1 VPGQDSAPVSDAAT
15 DPAGDRSATQVAG
28 GGGAGSATVTNV
40 PGAGAPGAGA
50 VPGGASPYPGAAAAG
65 AAGAAGL
72 AGAGLAGAGLDGA
85 GLGGAGAGAA
95 GHDPHLDLASS
106 PAAAVAAARLNQ
118 TQPMP
123 IVRDPSHGSLSDLL
137 PDVQYGPAASGRR
150 GGPPGGP
157 YDPNATGVIGGPYDP
172 QAGPNR
178 AAQYGLAQPAPAR
191 GQHLFVLLVVLA
203 GAGLSI
209 LLPVAG
215 GVIALTAL
223 LALRAGDLTRN
234 WAARHRAKRGAA
246 AAMSALV
253 YPGMLVWS
261 GITMIALAPVALV
274 AAGIAVMLTILA
286 VPAHPFAQAAAYAS
300 GAIVLCYGLGP
311 GSSAPRRQLGRI
323 YAAMAR
329 SAGGAAVILFFAGA
343 LCLAALVAA
352 FSQLPF
358 YWPLEHL
365 RVRIDHW
372 QPLRDLARTLR
383 TTLMSWYH
391 QIFS

>member
-1 VPGQDSAPVSDAAT
+1 
-15 DPAGDRSATQVAG
+15 
-28 GGGAGSATVTNV
+28 
-40 PGAGAPGAGA
+40 
-50 VPGGASPYPGAAAAG
+50 
-65 AAGAAGL
+65 
-72 AGAGLAGAGLDGA
+72 
-85 GLGGAGAGAA
+85 
-95 GHDPHLDLASS
+95 
-106 PAAAVAAARLNQ
+106 
-118 TQPMP
+118 MP

-137 PDVQYGPAASGRR
+137 PDVQYGPAAAGRR

-215 GVIALTAL
+215 GLIALTAL

-261 GITMIALAPVALV
+261 WITMIALAPVALV
-274 AAGIAVMLTILA
+274 AAGIAVTLTILA
-286 VPAHPFAQAAAYAS
+286 VPAHLFVQAAAFAMGPPCS
-300 GAIVLCYGLGP
+300 LRARPRLVRAAPSARPDVRRHGPSP
-311 GSSAPRRQLGRI
+311 GST
-323 YAAMAR
+323 
-329 SAGGAAVILFFAGA
+329 AVILFFTGT
-343 LCLAALVAA
+343 LCLPRWSRRSAAAVLLAA
-352 FSQLPF
+352 R
-358 YWPLEHL
+358 HL

-372 QPLRDLARTLR
+372 QPLRATWRTPAHLAHELVSPDLQLTGVTAASCRTAREQRHR
-383 TTLMSWYH
+383 TARPTGTPGTRAGCRRGEPFTGRGCPGRSAAGTH
-391 QIFS
+391 R

>member
-1 VPGQDSAPVSDAAT
+1 M
-15 DPAGDRSATQVAG
+15 
-28 GGGAGSATVTNV
+28 
-40 PGAGAPGAGA
+40 
-50 VPGGASPYPGAAAAG
+50 
-65 AAGAAGL
+65 
-72 AGAGLAGAGLDGA
+72 AGAGLAGAGAD
-85 GLGGAGAGAA
+85 

-123 IVRDPSHGSLSDLL
+123 IVRDLGPGSVSDLL

-150 GGPPGGP
+150 QGPPGGP

-172 QAGPNR
+172 QARPDR
-178 AAQYGLAQPAPAR
+178 AAQYGLAQPARVR

-209 LLPVAG
+209 LLPIAG
-215 GVIALTAL
+215 GLIALTAL

-234 WAARHRAKRGAA
+234 WATRHRAKRGT

-274 AAGIAVMLTILA
+274 AAGIAVTLTILA
-286 VPAHPFAQAAAYAS
+286 VPAHPFVQAAAYAS

-329 SAGGAAVILFFAGA
+329 SPGGAAVVLFFAGA

-358 YWPLEHL
+358 YWPLEHV
-365 RVRIDHW
+365 RVRINQW
-372 QPLRDLARTLR
+372 QPLRDLAHTLR
-383 TTLMSWYH
+383 ASLISWYH
-391 QIFS
+391 QIFN

>member
-1 VPGQDSAPVSDAAT
+1 VLGAA
-15 DPAGDRSATQVAG
+15 A
-28 GGGAGSATVTNV
+28 AGSATVTNV
-40 PGAGAPGAGA
+40 PG
-50 VPGGASPYPGAAAAG
+50 
-65 AAGAAGL
+65 AGAAGL
-72 AGAGLAGAGLDGA
+72 AGAGLAGAGL
-85 GLGGAGAGAA
+85 AGAGAD
-95 GHDPHLDLASS
+95 GHDPHLGLASS

-137 PDVQYGPAASGRR
+137 PDVQYGPAAAGRR

-157 YDPNATGVIGGPYDP
+157 YDPSATGVIGGPYDP

-178 AAQYGLAQPAPAR
+178 AAQYGLAQPARAR

-215 GVIALTAL
+215 GLIALTAL

-234 WAARHRAKRGAA
+234 WAARHRAKRGTA

-261 GITMIALAPVALV
+261 GVTMIALAPVALV
-274 AAGIAVMLTILA
+274 AAGIAVTLTILA
-286 VPAHPFAQAAAYAS
+286 VPAHPFVQAAAFAS

-329 SAGGAAVILFFAGA
+329 SPGGAAVILFFAGA

-372 QPLRDLARTLR
+372 QPLRDLAHTLR